1 MINVYVSGASGA
13 VGTRFVQYLIDG
25 ERDVELVLISSTITG
40 YERLQEKFGVYKNV
54 HIQKIDNL
62 CCINTDAQNYFINFA
77 FISDGVPWARIRR
90 NFVLIKTLAN
100 FSKAND
106 FKGYVEISS
115 QSVFGFRLESTV
127 DVNSSFGF
135 WCEEY
140 GLTKRAGEKAA
151 EKSLKNSST
160 RLSIIRL
167 GNVFFRESGPFTQR
181 IFNIYFSRHFSS
193 LNQDGYVNGTL
204 LENAIAG
211 IWHVALNVD
220 EASFKNIYHF
230 SEISEVKWS
239 DIYKLID
246 CQFEGYRRVLLGEKG
261 AEVTRPSLVIYL
273 TTILK
278 SKYAA
283 PIIRFFSVSVPD
295 RINVMLHSIYRRKRP
310 MNYNQVSHFDDSVLE
325 AFSESNQFKCH
336 YPATF
341 DFPINPANTSQA
353 LRAIY
358 LNHIELQD
366 LSS

>member
-13 VGTRFVQYLIDG
+13 VGTRFVQYLIDS
-25 ERDVELVLISSTITG
+25 ESEVELVLISSTITG
-40 YERLQEKFGVYKNV
+40 YERLQENFGVYKNV
-54 HIQKIDNL
+54 HIQKIENL
-62 CCINTDAQNYFINFA
+62 CCLNSDVQNYFINFA
-77 FISDGVPWARIRR
+77 FIADGVPWARIRK
-90 NFVLIKTLAN
+90 NFLLIKTLAD
-100 FSKAND
+100 FSKTNN
-106 FKGYVEISS
+106 FKGFVEISS
-115 QSVFGFRLESTV
+115 QSVFGFRLEDTV
-127 DVNSSFGF
+127 DVNSKFGF

-151 EKSLKNSST
+151 EKSLNNSST

-211 IWHVALNVD
+211 IWHVVLNVD
-220 EASFKNIYHF
+220 EASSKSIYHF
-230 SEISEVKWS
+230 SEISDVKWS

-246 CQFEGYRRVLLGEKG
+246 SQFEGYKRVLLEKNRS
-261 AEVTRPSLVIYL
+261 EVTKPSLVLYL

-278 SKYAA
+278 SKYAS

-295 RINVMLHSIYRRKRP
+295 RINIRLHSIYRRKRP
-310 MNYNQVSHFDDSVLE
+310 MNYNQTSHFDDSVLE
-325 AFSESNQFKCH
+325 AFSERNQFKCH

-341 DFPINPANTSQA
+341 EFPINPANASQA
-353 LRAIY
+353 LQAIY
-358 LNHIELQD
+358 LNHIKHQD
-366 LSS
+366 